1 MLHCQQPS
9 LWYIAPILGRIPCQA
24 RSLPSLSS
32 QTFSHHGNSY
42 APFLHVDLVPRP
54 ANLANL
60 DARASPGSLV
70 DVTTSRAPSWQA
82 RQGAQQRTRMTQPW
96 REAQAVT
103 VPRSAIALEHFRLQ
117 PERDSAPPAPQSRA
131 QMPERRVQRPAW
143 SGRVLRENG
152 ALDSSKLRWSRLRV
166 PKTRPPSQTSTQ
178 RMDGS
183 PLARRGFIC
192 RASQTRCSPR
202 RGPTPLNSQ
211 APHVLCFAR
220 SSHEPD
226 NLPMQILPSARVMA
240 QAWRARA
247 SGRRGGSWSIGRSEA
262 LVPPPQSCALED
274 LRNSPCC
281 SESLGW
287 VTAPSHLESLADY
300 PPAHCAAS

>member
-1 MLHCQQPS
+1 M
-9 LWYIAPILGRIPCQA
+9 
-24 RSLPSLSS
+24 
-32 QTFSHHGNSY
+32 
-42 APFLHVDLVPRP
+42 
-54 ANLANL
+54 
-60 DARASPGSLV
+60 
-70 DVTTSRAPSWQA
+70 TTSRAPSWQA

-117 PERDSAPPAPQSRA
+117 TERDSAPPAPQSRA

-262 LVPPPQSCALED
+262 LVLPPPRCALED
-274 LRNSPCC
+274 LRNSLCC